1 MADELKIQ
9 VALTEELNKT
19 KEVHQSLLNSPN
31 YIQEKQTQVTYRQ
44 SRVEELLNKDKL
56 SLDDLKTIRKYY
68 KEITDILT
76 DVLLKEKRVTDE
88 FTKSMQK
95 VKQITEQVEAAREK
109 LGRLQAKGSVTEKG
123 AVLKSTYIAEAI
135 DGLTYGSGAHK
146 GKQVQATS
154 FWQEGKRTDFSLYSD
169 PKKAEKIYRALQTTA
184 EKLPDQFAEVVQLI
198 NNLQAQLEKT
208 KKESEKLLTTGDQ
221 ETALAMSTSQD
232 KVNQM
237 VNTEI
242 KNQQDKKEQ
251 DFQTQELIELNKEQE
266 IIP

>member
-31 YIQEKQTQVTYRQ
+31 YIQEKQSQVTYRQ

-95 VKQITEQVEAAREK
+95 VKQITEQVETAREK

-135 DGLTYGSGAHK
+135 DGLTYGSGVHK

-154 FWQEGKRTDFSLYSD
+154 F
-169 PKKAEKIYRALQTTA
+169 
-184 EKLPDQFAEVVQLI
+184 
-198 NNLQAQLEKT
+198 
-208 KKESEKLLTTGDQ
+208 
-221 ETALAMSTSQD
+221 
-232 KVNQM
+232 
-237 VNTEI
+237 
-242 KNQQDKKEQ
+242 
-251 DFQTQELIELNKEQE
+251 
-266 IIP
+266 